1 MSDHPDIDRL
11 PLEIDGTAVRET
23 IREIFTNWPEN
34 GEPDN
39 ISKAGCLALA
49 RSGYQVWNAWRNV
62 FPTNSNLV
70 PNIADFS
77 KYDFS
82 ADLINFSEFDF
93 GDNANFS
100 LAKFPKNQSFTN
112 ARLGVNCLLL
122 ATSWGDS
129 CSFDKATFGKG
140 THFHGAQFGINCSF
154 FAAKFGEDIQFFGAY
169 FGAGITFQKAQFA
182 GYINF
187 SASNWEQMK
196 ILIEWTDEQF
206 EAIKKSAARLNV
218 APDVFQAIDFKGAQ
232 FLGQPASN
240 SDGQVDFSGRKF
252 LGKTDFSSL
261 DHESP
266 VRFCSVPKFHGC
278 EFHQDT
284 SFDRAVFPDPT
295 GNEKAARAY
304 RTLKLAFSEQQALRQ
319 EQRFFR
325 LEMEEERIGHWLNFW
340 RALKSFKPAI
350 AIQEIWVWFLHKLY
364 ELPSKYGLSV
374 VRPTLLL
381 VVSWLLFAQ
390 IYGSYLDTGTSCLSS
405 LTTCELKTDWLGF
418 SWHQALPLT
427 GLNKPDEVSIKKIP
441 LILLTFHKAISLAA
455 LFLIGLALRNL
466 FKLK

>member
-252 LGKTDFSSL
+252 LGKT
-261 DHESP
+261 
-266 VRFCSVPKFHGC
+266 
-278 EFHQDT
+278 
-284 SFDRAVFPDPT
+284 
-295 GNEKAARAY
+295 ARS
-304 RTLKLAFSEQQALRQ
+304 KL
-319 EQRFFR
+319 
-325 LEMEEERIGHWLNFW
+325 
-340 RALKSFKPAI
+340 
-350 AIQEIWVWFLHKLY
+350 
-364 ELPSKYGLSV
+364 
-374 VRPTLLL
+374 
-381 VVSWLLFAQ
+381 VS
-390 IYGSYLDTGTSCLSS
+390 
-405 LTTCELKTDWLGF
+405 
-418 SWHQALPLT
+418 
-427 GLNKPDEVSIKKIP
+427 
-441 LILLTFHKAISLAA
+441 
-455 LFLIGLALRNL
+455 
-466 FKLK
+466 